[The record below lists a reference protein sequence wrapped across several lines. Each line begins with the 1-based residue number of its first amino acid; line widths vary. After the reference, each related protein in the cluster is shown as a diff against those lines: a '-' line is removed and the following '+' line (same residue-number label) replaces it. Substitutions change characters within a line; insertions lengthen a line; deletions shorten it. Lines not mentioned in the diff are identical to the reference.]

1 MPISVDEALVVLV
14 TELKAVSNLSA
25 DRMPENRTP
34 TIGCDLRLMEV
45 MRKWWFQEH
54 VGQHPMPDP
63 TEMEYAPFQDAAWEL
78 AKRGI
83 LRPGPILPGP
93 MVMGGRQ
100 NTEGDGFSLTN
111 AGRIWVQ
118 NFDQQPPFPVD
129 PGRFSILVQQYAR
142 RFGPGFIQRAT
153 EAAGCYRTMNYL
165 AACAMAGAA
174 CESVLMAVAI
184 EKAKEEAKVLRTY
197 LARDGRRNLIKEI
210 TANTRPFL
218 SQGIET
224 ATGILAYWRDSAA
237 HGHVTEI
244 GEFAAYDALSRLLR
258 FSQFVDANWAA
269 LTAS

>member
-1 MPISVDEALVVLV
+1 
-14 TELKAVSNLSA
+14 
-25 DRMPENRTP
+25 
-34 TIGCDLRLMEV
+34 MEV

-54 VGQHPMPDP
+54 GGQHPMPDP
-63 TEMEYAPFQDAAWEL
+63 TEIEYAPFQDAAWEL

-93 MVMGGRQ
+93 MMVGHRQ
-100 NTEGDGFSLTN
+100 NSEGDGFSLTN
-111 AGRIWVQ
+111 AGRKWVQ

-129 PGRFSILVQQYAR
+129 PGRVSTLVQPYAR

-153 EAAGCYRTMNYL
+153 EAASCYRTMNYL

-184 EKAKEEAKVLRTY
+184 EKTKDEPKVLRTY
-197 LARDGRRNLIKEI
+197 LARDGRRSLIKEI
-210 TANTRPFL
+210 TADTRPFL

-237 HGHVTEI
+237 HGHATEI
-244 GEFAAYDALSRLLR
+244 GEIVAYDALSRLLR